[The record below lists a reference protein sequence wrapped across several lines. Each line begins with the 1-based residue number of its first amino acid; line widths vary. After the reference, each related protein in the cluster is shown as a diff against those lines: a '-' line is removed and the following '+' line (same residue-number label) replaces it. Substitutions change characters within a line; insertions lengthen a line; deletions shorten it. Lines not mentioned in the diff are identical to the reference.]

1 MNYLTAPRRTSSLVL
16 FEINTRLVV
25 DIKSIHITFT
35 SNFKIESIESAVL
48 RVTCDIMSPMYDHKY
63 YLNFSFL
70 YLFSYFI
77 DLTFDVQSLQLT
89 IDQSGRNN
97 STLSLSFP
105 LNDHAISSLI
115 VCHLSCHIFYLIFH
129 SHLVLLM
136 ILYKQ
141 N

>member
-48 RVTCDIMSPMYDHKY
+48 RVTCDIISPMYDHKY

-97 STLSLSFP
+97 STRFSFFSSQWSCNFLSYCVSSVVPHFLSYFSF
-105 LNDHAISSLI
+105 SSGASYDT
-115 VCHLSCHIFYLIFH
+115 V
-129 SHLVLLM
+129 
-136 ILYKQ
+136 
-141 N
+141 